1 MWPIL
6 TNMLRI
12 HSRPQNFGTNALLVV
27 VVVVVDMGVFCD
39 SYNVQVSL

>member
-1 MWPIL
+1 
-6 TNMLRI
+6 MLRI

-27 VVVVVDMGVFCD
+27 VVVVVVVDMGVFCD